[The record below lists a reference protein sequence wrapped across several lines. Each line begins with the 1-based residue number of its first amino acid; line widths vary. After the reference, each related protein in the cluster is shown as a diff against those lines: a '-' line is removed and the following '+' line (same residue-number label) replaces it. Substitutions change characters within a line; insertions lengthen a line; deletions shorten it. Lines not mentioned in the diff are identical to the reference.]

1 MIKTVLMLCSVIPL
15 IMQTPYLIS
24 AWRSSRLDQWDWI
37 YYLLA
42 LTAMLWAF
50 SKEKVGKYDYQA
62 LFLLLPMIFIAL
74 TPAYHKVNALAV
86 AGSVGCI
93 FAAIW
98 AIGSWHLA
106 CRILP
111 AAVIL
116 LMGTPS
122 SSYAF
127 SLLLMSPVWLAW
139 LAKFML
145 AMICLVWI
153 WLNKRFDLQI
163 KRGTLFFTAAV
174 LGCSLLLL
182 HSKEIYFAGRSFIPE
197 FSIHISDYWGRA
209 IDPDEN
215 TKRFFATSTVKQF
228 RYAKNDIDISVLAVK
243 CGSDIHEIH
252 PASHCLRTSSWT
264 VHAEKIL
271 YLLSDLAVTEIEAQK
286 GSHRMLVWVWYSG
299 KEFSTPGF
307 LGFRRHFRS
316 GKEYYTYQISVP
328 IYKSVEQSR
337 IDLRKFVHSLQHLN
351 GNSQKEITQ

>member
-1 MIKTVLMLCSVIPL
+1 MTKIILMLCSVIPL
-15 IMQTPYLIS
+15 VLQTPYLIS

-42 LTAMLWAF
+42 LAAMLWAF
-50 SKEKVGKYDYQA
+50 SKEKIGKYDWQA
-62 LFLLLPMIFIAL
+62 CFLLIPMIVL
-74 TPAYHKVNALAV
+74 TFTQAFHHVNALAV
-86 AGSVGCI
+86 ASSVGCI
-93 FAAIW
+93 FAAVW
-98 AIGSWHLA
+98 AIGSWRLA

-122 SSYAF
+122 SSYAV
-127 SLLLMSPVWLAW
+127 SLLFMAPVWLAW
-139 LAKFML
+139 LTKFAL
-145 AMICLVWI
+145 AMICFVWI

-163 KRGTLFFTAAV
+163 RKGTLFFTAAV
-174 LGCSLLLL
+174 AICSLLLM

-197 FSIHISDYWGRA
+197 FNSNIKGYWGRS

-228 RYAKNDIDISVLAVK
+228 RYAQNDVDISVLAVK

-252 PASHCLRTSSWT
+252 PASHCLRTSYWT
-264 VHAEKIL
+264 VHSERTL

-286 GSHRMLVWVWYSG
+286 GPNRMLVWVWYSSND
-299 KEFSTPGF
+299 FSTPGF

-316 GKEYYTYQISVP
+316 SRDHYTYQISVP
-328 IYKSVEQSR
+328 IYKNAGQSR
-337 IDLRKFVHSLQHLN
+337 IALRQFVHSLLHS
-351 GNSQKEITQ
+351 GNQTKGITK